1 MHVQNPKVIQSISN
15 LEEWHQ
21 NTQNE
26 RYIYYIR
33 HSLLG
38 KKTCPEQPHR
48 ASGSFMKVLGKMTTC
63 LKHPLLSG
71 PKSGCLIPV

>member
-1 MHVQNPKVIQSISN
+1 MHFQNPKVIQSISN

-33 HSLLG
+33 HSLSG
-38 KKTCPEQPHR
+38 KKQKPAQNSHI
-48 ASGSFMKVLGKMTTC
+48 GLVVVL
-63 LKHPLLSG
+63 
-71 PKSGCLIPV
+71 